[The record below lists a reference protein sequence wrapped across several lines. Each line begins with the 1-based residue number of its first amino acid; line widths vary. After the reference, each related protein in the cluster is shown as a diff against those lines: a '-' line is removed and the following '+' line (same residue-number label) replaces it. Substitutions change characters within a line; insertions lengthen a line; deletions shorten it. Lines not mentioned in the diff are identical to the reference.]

1 MKEEEMK
8 KIIMALGIIII
19 LGGVIFWSQIMS
31 DGDSVAPDFTV
42 ITTEGEVVIY
52 LILKEIK

>member
-8 KIIMALGIIII
+8 KIIVAIGIVII

-31 DGDSVAPDFTV
+31 NGDSV
-42 ITTEGEVVIY
+42 
-52 LILKEIK
+52 